1 MKKEKNGNIE
11 ILRIVSMIMILILHF
26 FYHGNIL
33 NEMPKKINLL
43 CVSTISVEVLCI
55 VAVNIFILIS
65 GYFLCKSKFDINKII
80 KLYGEIFVYSL
91 IIGFILLLTNK
102 IELNIKI

>member
-1 MKKEKNGNIE
+1 MKKEKNVNIE

-43 CVSTISVEVLCI
+43 CQ
-55 VAVNIFILIS
+55 
-65 GYFLCKSKFDINKII
+65 
-80 KLYGEIFVYSL
+80 
-91 IIGFILLLTNK
+91 LLF
-102 IELNIKI
+102 